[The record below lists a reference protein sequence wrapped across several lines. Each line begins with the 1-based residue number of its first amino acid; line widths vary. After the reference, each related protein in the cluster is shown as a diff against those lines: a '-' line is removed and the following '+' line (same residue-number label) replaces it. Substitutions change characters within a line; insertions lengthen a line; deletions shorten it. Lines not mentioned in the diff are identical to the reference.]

1 MLLFSIRSKDF
12 FVSKRSFACFFLK
25 NSWKIITVIKAERA
39 AEKERGDKI
48 LSFVQEMGAEGIED
62 LQDVYKMMIG
72 AVLEGDLKAP
82 FVLSTYLSQ
91 YKPNGSAQSRAV
103 CVV

>member
-1 MLLFSIRSKDF
+1 
-12 FVSKRSFACFFLK
+12 
-25 NSWKIITVIKAERA
+25 
-39 AEKERGDKI
+39 
-48 LSFVQEMGAEGIED
+48 MGAEGIED